1 MDAVLLTLRVIHVGS
16 AMTWFGGAIIGGFFL
31 QPTAKALG
39 QAGVPFMEHLM
50 RRRRLGLLFPVVAG
64 LTVLSGAALYWR
76 DSGGLQ
82 MTWISSPSGLAF
94 TIGGFAAIVSLV
106 GGLVL
111 VGPSVAMQ
119 TAVQAELAGGDGA
132 PNEDQRRRLARADRM
147 MQLANRFDLPLLL
160 LAGLTMAV
168 GRYL

>member
-1 MDAVLLTLRVIHVGS
+1 MDIVLLATRVVHIGS
-16 AMTWFGGAIIGGFFL
+16 AMIWFGGAIIGGFFL
-31 QPTAKALG
+31 QPTARALG

-50 RRRRLGLLFPVVAG
+50 RRRRLGVLFPVVAG
-64 LTVLSGAALYWR
+64 LAILSGAALYWR

-94 TIGGFAAIVSLV
+94 TVGGVAAIASFV

-111 VGPSVAMQ
+111 VGPGVATQ
-119 TAVQAELAGGDGA
+119 TAVQAELARGDGV
-132 PNEDQRRRLARADRM
+132 PNEDQRRRLARADRL
-147 MQLANRFDLPLLL
+147 MQLAGRIDLPLLL